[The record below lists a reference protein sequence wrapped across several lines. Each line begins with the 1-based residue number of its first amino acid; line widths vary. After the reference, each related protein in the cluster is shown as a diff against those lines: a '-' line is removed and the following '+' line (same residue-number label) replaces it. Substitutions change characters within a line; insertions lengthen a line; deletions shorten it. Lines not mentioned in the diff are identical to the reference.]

1 VINFYLGGRQLHS
14 RELYR
19 QHLQSQSSM

>member
-19 QHLQSQSSM
+19 QHLQSQSSV